1 MDADVQ
7 ELKMRSQGFRD
18 RERRF
23 KDELVAAA
31 AANGHKDRFHLP
43 TSRIC
48 PLVGRRLELEVDLDQ
63 AAQHGRGAG
72 ELVHGAVLTART
84 VCGDFIL
91 DNMVDEVKVWHRS
104 GYEFIM
110 RQPYL
115 NPLIWL
121 SVNRSPETRGAM
133 TSSAP
138 APSQKGL
145 RPLQVRE

>member
-1 MDADVQ
+1 M
-7 ELKMRSQGFRD
+7 
-18 RERRF
+18 
-23 KDELVAAA
+23 
-31 AANGHKDRFHLP
+31 
-43 TSRIC
+43 
-48 PLVGRRLELEVDLDQ
+48 
-63 AAQHGRGAG
+63 
-72 ELVHGAVLTART
+72 VHGAVLTART
-84 VCGDFIL
+84 VCGNFIL
-91 DNMVDEVKVWHRS
+91 DNMIDEVNVWHRS